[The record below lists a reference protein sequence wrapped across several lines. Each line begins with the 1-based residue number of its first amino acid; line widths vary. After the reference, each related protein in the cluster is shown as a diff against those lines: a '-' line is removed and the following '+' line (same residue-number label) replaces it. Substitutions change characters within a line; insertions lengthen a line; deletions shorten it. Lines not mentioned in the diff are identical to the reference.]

1 MTMTPIPVKQT
12 APAPAPANTP
22 DAWRS
27 FHSEIDRL
35 FDRFLGGFGL
45 APFPS
50 ARFEN
55 APALA
60 VPAVDISEDAAG
72 YKVTAELPGMTEKD
86 IEVSLTDRMLTVR
99 GEKRQEMTETKQ
111 DYHLT
116 ERSYGEFRRSF
127 TLPEG
132 VDAAKIDASFAN
144 GVLTVTIPKMAKA
157 EPQKIAVKPAA

>member
-1 MTMTPIPVKQT
+1 MTMTPVPVKQT
-12 APAPAPANTP
+12 APAPAPAATP

-45 APFPS
+45 MPFPF
-50 ARFEN
+50 ARSEG
-55 APALA
+55 AAAMA
-60 VPAVDISEDAAG
+60 VPAVDIAEDAGA

-86 IEVSLTDRMLTVR
+86 VEVSLSDRMLTVR
-99 GEKRQEMTETKQ
+99 GEKRQERTETKQ

-127 TLPEG
+127 MLPEG

-144 GVLTVTIPKMAKA
+144 GVLTVTIPKAAKA
-157 EPQKIAVKPAA
+157 EPQKIAVKSAV